1 MIREKEEGKQR
12 DDQRATDKE
21 NIIKVHYMHI

>member
-1 MIREKEEGKQR
+1 MRREKEEGKQR
-12 DDQRATDKE
+12 DNQRATEKV